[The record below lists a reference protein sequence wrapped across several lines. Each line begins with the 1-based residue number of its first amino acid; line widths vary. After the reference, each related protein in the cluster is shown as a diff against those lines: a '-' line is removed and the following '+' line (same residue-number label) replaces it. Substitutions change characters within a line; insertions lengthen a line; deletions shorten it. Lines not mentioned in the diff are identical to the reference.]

1 MVPARTAARRPDLVH
16 IDGSQAFVDLHP
28 GQAEAYHAPE
38 RFIFIYAGAQSGKTS
53 FLPWWLEREIRL
65 TADPSGVGNDYLA
78 VTASYDLFKL
88 KFLPEMLRVFE
99 QVLRRGRFWSGPKLL
114 ELADPADGRFWAKT
128 VDKPMWGRIILRSAQ
143 SEGGLESSTARAA
156 VLDECGMDEFR
167 LEHWEAVQR
176 RLSLA
181 QGRVLGATTLYNLG
195 WTKTEVY
202 DRWRRSEPDYRVV
215 NFPSYMNPAFPR
227 SEYDRMEA
235 ILPRWKMNMFYRG
248 QFDVP
253 EGLIYQPFNTEIDT
267 CDDFEIPA
275 TWPRY
280 GGLDFGGVNTG
291 GVCAAERPEDK
302 HLFLCREYLAGGQ
315 TTRQHA
321 GTLLSWSCRTWFGGA
336 PSEDQWRREFSA
348 SGMPV
353 IEPLTADLE
362 VGIAAVYAV
371 LAQHQMTVFRSC
383 RRWLDEV
390 GTYARKTDKSGQP
403 TEQIADKQTFH
414 LMDATRYLL
423 GSIRRPAPGISV
435 VRLG

>member
-1 MVPARTAARRPDLVH
+1 MVLARTAALRPDLLHV
-16 IDGSQAFVDLHP
+16 DGAKAFVDLHP

-65 TADPSGVGNDYLA
+65 TADPSGAGNDYLA

-99 QVLRRGRFWSGPKLL
+99 HVLRRARFWSGPKIL
-114 ELADPADGRFWAKT
+114 ELIDPTENRFWAKT
-128 VDKPMWGRIILRSAQ
+128 VDSPMWGRIILRSAQ
-143 SEGGLESSTARAA
+143 AEGGLESATARAA
-156 VLDECGMDEFR
+156 VLDECGQDEFR

-176 RLSLA
+176 RLSLGL
-181 QGRVLGATTLYNLG
+181 GRVLGATTLYNLG
-195 WTKTEVY
+195 WTKTEIW
-202 DRWRRSEPDYRVV
+202 DRWRRGETGYRVV

-227 SEYDRMEA
+227 AEFDRMEA

-248 QFDVP
+248 LFDVP
-253 EGLIYQPFNTEIDT
+253 EGQIYAPFDTQVDT

-275 TWPRY
+275 SWPRY

-291 GVCAAERPEDK
+291 AICIAERPEDK
-302 HLFLCREYLAGGQ
+302 HLFLCREYLAGGA
-315 TTRQHA
+315 TTAGHA
-321 GTLLSWSCRTWFGGA
+321 GVLLRWSARQWFGGS
-336 PSEDQWRREFSA
+336 PSEDQWRREFA
-348 SGMPV
+348 AAGMPV
-353 IEPLTADLE
+353 VQPLTPDLE

-371 LAQHQMTVFRSC
+371 LAEHNLTVLRSC
-383 RRWLDEV
+383 KRWMDEV
-390 GTYARKTDKSGQP
+390 GTYARQTDKSGQP
-403 TEQIADKQTFH
+403 TDKIADKQTFH

-423 GSIRRPAPGISV
+423 GSIRRPQAPVQV